1 MASPKLFDYNSS
13 FGLLRANPKLTGN
26 VKVSVDSS
34 GGVWLNSF
42 NANPTLSSNRFKK
55 FQVTGEDSYATDLYN
70 FFEKGT
76 IGNDLIFQVGQFTDG
91 NRKAV
96 EDFESQYDFFYGSGA
111 STLIDK
117 NYQENFTYL
126 QPLWLRD
133 QLPEF
138 FVIFKVSDPISY
150 PYTTNVS
157 LIETGKEYKLIQDPD
172 SDPDDTFTIS
182 YGKDNSGND
191 VVYADGD
198 IFTGVNVYTSYS
210 VLSGSGKVAEMNEIK
225 YQPQVDDVESFF
237 NSKILPNSSV
247 VATYDL
253 RAETKIGKYIRSIV
267 NNKNYKQAPI
277 NFSFQNNTYTYY
289 NGVSIKD
296 GVFTER
302 GELLYDYLVSPQSS
316 VQSDFEEYVTDGFQR
331 NGIISPNVLNME
343 YLFNDTDSDL
353 YTINRYY
360 GFYVSKNDLGEFFL
374 NGDYFYKFKNGE
386 GNLNLPKPSRNN
398 LGYYN
403 DNKPNFQSSTGGVRL
418 YYEGAS
424 GWVPGSYDTN
434 VNDPQK
440 LYYITDKSD
449 NFYSLKRFENYN
461 STTKIWE
468 DNTPEYA
475 KYGPYNGTS
484 FGTTGNPSLDTGTL
498 VIANRSVNLQN
509 FTGVGDKIGSIKGTL
524 TGERGRSNIGIEF
537 LNNIELDEE
546 VVFKIFWPNGT
557 MSESAGK
564 YDLVKSG
571 EFGGTLVGWGPGSS
585 YNTGNNHYFNGLDG
599 TTEEIA
605 SSFSDCISSISDVV
619 WNSAP
624 SSSTS
629 VIRTKASGKK
639 LNSQFKVVVYD
650 DYAGFTSSYMG
661 VWNNTS
667 GYSTNNVVL
676 YANTYYKAKN
686 NISPATPGSP
696 YKDPSLDTSNW
707 ETYSTFSQSGYI
719 KIAGKDVSTLNGIV
733 DFEGGTDYPLSRVA
747 FDIKEKDKVV
757 AGTFIEVSAGTGVT
771 GSSSMVESVTNFVD
785 NPFFGTNGKVE
796 GFGGY
801 NELLIANLKDEKAVI
816 SLGTSQSFNLFDMP
830 KIETGVFTFFDVKDF
845 DFDFWSSAYSET
857 PTSEYHRYFQLIPE
871 RAGQIKTG
879 VKYIVQSGEITVDV
893 GTMNERIINAGNS
906 FIGSSVDSFLDTG
919 FTANGV
925 DSIVLPA
932 IFTQIGWK
940 DTSTYY
946 NPKSIKAEQNLDS
959 FDGFYGIQS
968 ISETSTVSPSNDKDY
983 IFNYGKLDTEY
994 QYLEENYTTS
1004 RANRSKIVP
1013 YINKW
1018 GYFGGTDARGNKY
1031 RLNSS
1036 PAFSPTNFS
1045 PSFEREIPDPMYL
1058 THEWMLLEGVP
1069 DGYPVDKIE
1078 GQNSYL
1084 PGKIDLSKVRS
1095 ANPSDSLYFS
1105 SFFTVDPSDYSSP
1118 YNDPSNTTKELFTP
1132 FRYNNST
1139 GFYDTIFRG
1148 AKISLRRRSAVS
1160 NPQSDLD
1167 KYVPNF
1173 RGFEDYK
1180 FASVLRVVP
1189 EDTTS
1194 IQSPVSYE
1202 IIENTQQKSV
1212 LFICSIV
1219 IKDYRALPLGY
1230 TGGTGGN
1237 PFVDYLL
1244 LYSLSD
1250 KKKDS
1255 GVGATGSTGATGTI
1269 LYEIDNIKLSAALDL
1284 SMSSQS
1290 SVTQFTNPGFIYTI
1304 PNPEYDTDL
1313 REEINVIY
1321 PVGGT
1326 GSLSSTGKGSFD
1338 IPAIS
1343 STYPWPVGRSKNLA
1357 SFGPV
1362 GTNYNF
1368 SIPFAFSSPVTVP
1381 IGPRSAYE
1389 NNPVFQIEGG
1399 EKYFDFIMRRISL
1412 SQISDRVNDQS
1423 PFIKYRTYS
1432 WNETTQTTDVRSGY
1446 FEIYMTQ
1453 PTALFRPSGTYPVND
1468 FSGPQT
1474 LGQNQPTGYQINV
1487 GGAQYASDILRYS
1500 GIYEPLFRKIIKYKN
1515 DKTDTISGYS
1525 SADLSYRNCTFAPEK
1540 MDFGKVKNLN
1550 YSKVSL
1556 GKNILEGSENLPLG
1570 PVYPLVGETPID
1582 RKDFS
1587 IFLSTWDPG
1596 YFNLY
1601 ASSTQNSS
1609 VAGTRSM
1616 REKKSFFGSKM
1627 MQTPYDITSY
1637 TFITLEVN
1645 RTTGETD
1652 IQKIN
1657 EEAKS
1662 SLVSIQNIT
1671 PQTSN
1676 TGIGQLGSVLSN
1688 VDLPVFDEGIFPDV
1702 EVFWQ
1707 KNERTN
1713 TLNGSIRLDRI
1724 LRRYLLNA
1732 GVSKVFVDNIISEF
1746 GVGDPENINDDI
1758 KTYIDKNIVPIYEG
1772 ITFDFFVKKTGTELS
1787 STEILLR
1794 GDLISPDRI
1803 RYSYYSEPDYNLT
1816 KRNALSY
1823 TFEFPLEA
1831 GKNYSTTFSF
1841 QIRKI

>member
-13 FGLLRANPKLTGN
+13 FGLLRTNPKLTGN
-26 VKVSVDSS
+26 VKLSVDFS

-42 NANPTLSSNRFKK
+42 NANPILSSDRFKK

-76 IGNDLIFQVGQFTDG
+76 VGNDLIFDVGKFTDG
-91 NRKAV
+91 DKKAV

-117 NYQENFTYL
+117 NYQENFRYF
-126 QPLWLRD
+126 QPLWLKD
-133 QLPEF
+133 ELPEF
-138 FVIFKVSDPISY
+138 FVIFKVSDPISF
-150 PYTTNVS
+150 PYTENVS
-157 LIETGKEYKLIQDPD
+157 LIDVGKEYKLIQDPN
-172 SDPDDTFTIS
+172 SDVTFTIS
-182 YGKDNSGND
+182 YGKDNSGQD
-191 VVYADGD
+191 IVYTAGD
-198 IFTGVNVYTSYS
+198 IFTGVNLYS
-210 VLSGSGKVAEMNEIK
+210 NYLVLTGSGKVAEMDELK
-225 YQPQVDDVESFF
+225 YQPQVNDVESFF

-253 RAETKIGKYIRSIV
+253 RSSTKIGKYIRSIV

-277 NFSFQNNTYTYY
+277 NFSFQKNTYTYY

-316 VQSDFEEYVTDGFQR
+316 VQSDFEEYVTNGFQR

-343 YLFNDTDSDL
+343 FLFNDEDSDL

-360 GFYVSKNDLGEFFL
+360 GFYVSKNDLGNFFL
-374 NGDYFYKFKNGE
+374 NGDFFYKFKNSE

-424 GWVPGSYDTN
+424 GWIPGSYDTN

-440 LYYITDKSD
+440 LYYITDNSD

-461 STTKIWE
+461 PTTKTWS

-475 KYGPYNGTS
+475 KYGPYDGSS
-484 FGTTGNPSLDTGTL
+484 FGVTGNPLLDTGSL
-498 VIANRSVNLQN
+498 VIANRSINLQN
-509 FTGVGDKIGSIKGTL
+509 FTGVGDKIGSIRGIL
-524 TGERGRSNIGIEF
+524 PNRRGRANIGIEF
-537 LNNIELDEE
+537 LNNIEFDEE
-546 VVFKIFWPNGT
+546 IVFKIFWPNGT
-557 MSESAGK
+557 RSESAGK
-564 YDLVKSG
+564 YDLVRSG
-571 EFGGTLVGWGPGSS
+571 EFGGTLVGWRSGSS
-585 YNTGNNHYFNGLDG
+585 YNIGNNHYFNGLDG

-605 SSFSDCISSISDVV
+605 YSFSDCVTAISDVV
-619 WNSAP
+619 WDSA
-624 SSSTS
+624 SNSSTS
-629 VIRTKASGKK
+629 IIRAKSSGKEI
-639 LNSQFKVVVYD
+639 NSQFKIAVFD
-650 DYAGFTSSYMG
+650 DYPGFTASYMG

-667 GYSTNNVVL
+667 GYSINNIVL
-676 YANTYYKAKN
+676 YLNTYYKAID
-686 NISPATPGSP
+686 NILPATPGSP
-696 YKDPSLDTSNW
+696 YNDPNLDTLNW
-707 ETYSTFSQSGYI
+707 EIYSTFSQSNYI
-719 KIAGKDVSTLNGIV
+719 KIAGRDVSSISGIIP
-733 DFEGGTDYPLSRVA
+733 FEGGTDYPLSRVA
-747 FDIKEKDKVV
+747 FDIQESDKVV
-757 AGTFIEVSAGTGVT
+757 AGTFIEVSSGTGIT
-771 GSSSMVESVTNFVD
+771 GNTSMVESITRFVE
-785 NPFFGTNGKVE
+785 NPVFDDNGKVE
-796 GFGGY
+796 GFSGY
-801 NELLIANLKDEKAVI
+801 SELLVANLQEQKSVI
-816 SLGTSQSFNLFDMP
+816 NLGTSQSFNLFDMP
-830 KIETGVFTFFDVKDF
+830 KIETGVFTFFDLKDF
-845 DFDFWSSAYSET
+845 DFDFWSSSYGET

-871 RAGQIKTG
+871 RAGQIKNG
-879 VKYIVQSGEITVDV
+879 VKYIVQSGQITVDM
-893 GTMNERIINAGNS
+893 GTIDERIINAGS
-906 FIGSSVDSFLDTG
+906 AFIGSFVDSFLDTG

-925 DSIVLPA
+925 ESIVLPA

-940 DTSTYY
+940 DTSTLY
-946 NPKSIKAEQNLDS
+946 NTGSIKSEQNLDS

-968 ISETSTVSPSNDKDY
+968 INETEVVSPSNNKSY

-994 QYLEENYTTS
+994 EYLEENYTTS

-1018 GYFGGTDARGNKY
+1018 GYLGGTDARGNKY
-1031 RLNSS
+1031 RLNVS

-1045 PSFEREIPDPMYL
+1045 PSFEKDTPDPMYL

-1069 DGYPVDKIE
+1069 DGYPIDKME
-1078 GQNSYL
+1078 EQNSYL
-1084 PGKIDLSKVRS
+1084 PGKVDLAKIRS
-1095 ANPSDSLYFS
+1095 ANPLDRLYFS
-1105 SFFTVDPSDYSSP
+1105 SFFTVDPSDYPSP
-1118 YNDPSNTTKELFTP
+1118 YNSPTNTTKELFTA
-1132 FRYNNST
+1132 FRYNTST
-1139 GFYDTIFRG
+1139 GFYDTVFRG
-1148 AKISLRRRSAVS
+1148 AKISLRRRSAVA
-1160 NPQSDLD
+1160 NPQSDLE

-1180 FASVLRVVP
+1180 FAAVLRIVP
-1189 EDTTS
+1189 EDITS
-1194 IQSPVSYE
+1194 IQPPVSYE
-1202 IIENTQQKSV
+1202 IIENTQQKSI
-1212 LFICSIV
+1212 LFVCSIV

-1237 PFVDYLL
+1237 PSVDYLL

-1255 GVGATGSTGATGTI
+1255 GVGATGSTGATGSP
-1269 LYEIDNIKLSAALDL
+1269 LYEIDDIKLSAALDL

-1304 PNPEYDTDL
+1304 PNTEYDTDL
-1313 REEINVIY
+1313 REEINLIY

-1326 GSLSSTGKGSFD
+1326 GSLSPTGKGSFSVPV
-1338 IPAIS
+1338 IP
-1343 STYPWPVGRSKNLA
+1343 STYPWPVGRSKNLV

-1362 GTNYNF
+1362 GSSYTF
-1368 SIPFAFSSPVTVP
+1368 TIPFAFSSPVTIPV
-1381 IGPRSAYE
+1381 GPRSAYE

-1412 SQISDRVNDQS
+1412 SQISDRVNNQS

-1432 WNETTQTTDVRSGY
+1432 WNEETQTTTVRSNS
-1446 FEIYMTQ
+1446 FEVYMNP
-1453 PTALFRPSGTYPVND
+1453 PTALFRPNGTYPVND

-1474 LGQNQPTGYQINV
+1474 LGQNQPTGYQINI
-1487 GGAQYASDILRYS
+1487 GGRPYASDLLRYA
-1500 GIYEPLFRKIIKYKN
+1500 GRYEPLFKKVIRYKN
-1515 DKTDTISGYS
+1515 DKTDSIIGYNI
-1525 SADLSYRNCTFAPEK
+1525 ADLSYRNCTFAPEK
-1540 MDFGKVKNLN
+1540 IDFGKVKNLN

-1556 GKNILEGSENLPLG
+1556 DRNILEGSDNLPLG
-1570 PVYPLVGETPID
+1570 PAYPLVGETPID
-1582 RKDFS
+1582 KKDFS

-1601 ASSTQNSS
+1601 TSSTQNSP

-1627 MQTPYDITSY
+1627 MQTPYTITTY
-1637 TFITLEVN
+1637 TFIALEVN

-1662 SLVSIQNIT
+1662 SLISIQNIT

-1676 TGIGQLGSVLSN
+1676 TGIGQLGAVLSN

-1746 GVGDPENINDDI
+1746 GVGDPESINDDI
-1758 KTYIDKNIVPIYEG
+1758 KTYIDKNIVPIYKG
-1772 ITFDFFVKKTGTELS
+1772 ITFDLFVKKTGTELS

-1794 GDLISPDRI
+1794 GDLIGPDRI
-1803 RYSYYSEPDYNLT
+1803 RYSYFSEPNYNLT

-1823 TFEFPLEA
+1823 TFDLPLED

-1841 QIRKI
+1841 QIQKI